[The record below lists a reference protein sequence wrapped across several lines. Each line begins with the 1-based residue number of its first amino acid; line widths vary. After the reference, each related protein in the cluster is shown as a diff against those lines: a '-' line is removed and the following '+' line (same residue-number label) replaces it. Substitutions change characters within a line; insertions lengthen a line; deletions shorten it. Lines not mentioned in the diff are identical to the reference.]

1 MSVEAVLSAYD
12 ESFSATLDKAL
23 KSINNLGRETQSTS
37 QTVSAGG
44 SSISRTFK
52 SMAGAMGVV
61 AIAGKAW
68 DVVKDSM
75 SGAINRFDTLNKY
88 PVVMKAL
95 DYSTKDVAKSTAI
108 LSKGI
113 DGLPTS
119 LQDVTSVA
127 QQLAPL
133 TGSATKASK
142 SAIALNN
149 AFLASGA
156 SVADTSRGLQQ
167 YTQMLSTGKVDLMSY
182 RTLMETMPIAL
193 RKVANSFGFTGKSAE
208 QDLYKALQS
217 GQITVDQLND
227 RFIKL
232 NGGVNGFAQLAKKN
246 SEGIGTS
253 FANLK
258 NAVVKNLA
266 NMLSAI
272 DNGFKQAGFGSIA
285 QVLDNMKG
293 SINSA
298 FQVIGPVVTNA
309 TVVILNFVK
318 VVGGALKSAFSND
331 IFRTAVVGILG
342 FVGAVMAAHK
352 VISIFTTL
360 RTAIVGLS
368 VIAKAGNLAM
378 AFSEAMSTLA
388 KTSKIAGGAMK
399 AFSAVASLGP
409 WGIIAVAIAAVVA
422 ALTYFF
428 TQTKTGRA
436 LWQSFTT
443 WLSGAWQSLVGVAT
457 TVWNAIGQA
466 VTHAVTAIQNI
477 WNGLIIWFSQL
488 WQNIVT
494 TAKSLWSGFAQF
506 FTPIIETVKSIWN
519 GIKEFFDA
527 LWQGVVTTSQG
538 VWNSFIQGM
547 TPIVEAIK
555 NLWNALKEF
564 FNTLW
569 QGIVTVT
576 QTIWNTLVTIFTPI
590 IETIKSTWQTLQSFF
605 SQLWQG
611 IVTIFQNVW
620 NNIKTIVQTA
630 IQVISQIIQIT
641 MQVVQAIWSTSWNAI
656 KTVVQGALAGI
667 STVVSTAITMLG
679 TVIQTGL
686 AIIVAIW
693 NVVWNT
699 FSIVVSTVWNV
710 ISTIIS
716 TVLNVIAGIIQAI
729 TAAIQGDWS
738 GAWNAIQNVVS
749 TVLNAISSIVSSVL
763 SGVAGIFSGV
773 MNGLKS
779 VVSAVWNG
787 IKSLFSE
794 GVNFIKSVVHID
806 LGAAGRAIMN
816 SLWNGMK
823 SIWNGIK
830 NWVSG
835 IADWIKEHKGPISY
849 DRKLLIPAGQ
859 AIMNGLNNG
868 LINGFGEVQ
877 SNVSDMANQIQQAI
891 TTPGFDIGASIGNL
905 GSINSNYTGSLAIQD
920 SQLQMQNNAL
930 LRQLLNKD
938 TTMVLDDG
946 TLVGYTAD
954 QYDYRLGQNTA
965 LKDRWSR

>member
-1 MSVEAVLSAYD
+1 MSQSMSVEAVLSAYD

-44 SSISRTFK
+44 SSISSTFK

-95 DYSTKDVAKSTAI
+95 NYSTKDVAKSTAI

-309 TVVILNFVK
+309 TVVILNFAK
-318 VVGGALKSAFSND
+318 VIGGALKSAFSND
-331 IFRTAVVGILG
+331 IFKTAVVGILG

-360 RTAIVGLS
+360 RSAIVGLS

-428 TQTKTGRA
+428 TQTKTGKA
-436 LWQSFTT
+436 LWQEFTT

-457 TVWNAIGQA
+457 TVWNAIGNAINA
-466 VTHAVTAIQNI
+466 VVNFIKPYWQGLVT
-477 WNGLIIWFSQL
+477 
-488 WQNIVT
+488 
-494 TAKSLWSGFAQF
+494 F
-506 FTPIIETVKSIWN
+506 FTGIWTSIVAGVAPIWQGLVNVFNSIISAIVAVWQALAPIIVPIV
-519 GIKEFFDA
+519 A
-527 LWQGVVTTSQG
+527 GVV
-538 VWNSFIQGM
+538 
-547 TPIVEAIK
+547 AIIG
-555 NLWNALKEF
+555 A
-564 FNTLW
+564 TLIT
-569 QGIVTVT
+569 IVTVF
-576 QTIWNTLVTIFTPI
+576 QT
-590 IETIKSTWQTLQSFF
+590 
-605 SQLWQG
+605 
-611 IVTIFQNVW
+611 VW
-620 NNIKTIVQTA
+620 NMLVPIVQ
-630 IQVISQIIQIT
+630 
-641 MQVVQAIWSTSWNAI
+641 VVWQ
-656 KTVVQGALAGI
+656 LI

-679 TVIQTGL
+679 TIIQTGL

-710 ISTIIS
+710 ITTIIS

-779 VVSAVWNG
+779 VVSSVWNG

>member
-1 MSVEAVLSAYD
+1 MAQSMSVEAVLSAYD

-44 SSISRTFK
+44 SSISSTFK

-182 RTLMETMPIAL
+182 RTLMETMTIAL

-443 WLSGAWQSLVGVAT
+443 WLSGAWQNLVGVAT
-457 TVWNAIGQA
+457 TIWNAIGNAINA
-466 VTHAVTAIQNI
+466 VVNFIKPYWQGLVT
-477 WNGLIIWFSQL
+477 
-488 WQNIVT
+488 
-494 TAKSLWSGFAQF
+494 F
-506 FTPIIETVKSIWN
+506 FTGIWTSIVAGVTPIWQGLVNVFNSIINAIVAVWQALAPIIVPIV
-519 GIKEFFDA
+519 A
-527 LWQGVVTTSQG
+527 GVV
-538 VWNSFIQGM
+538 
-547 TPIVEAIK
+547 AIIG
-555 NLWNALKEF
+555 A
-564 FNTLW
+564 TLIT
-569 QGIVTVT
+569 IVTVF
-576 QTIWNTLVTIFTPI
+576 QT
-590 IETIKSTWQTLQSFF
+590 
-605 SQLWQG
+605 
-611 IVTIFQNVW
+611 VW
-620 NNIKTIVQTA
+620 NMLVPIVQ
-630 IQVISQIIQIT
+630 
-641 MQVVQAIWSTSWNAI
+641 VVWQ
-656 KTVVQGALAGI
+656 LI

-710 ISTIIS
+710 ITTIIS

-868 LINGFGEVQ
+868 LINGFGDVQ

-905 GSINSNYTGSLAIQD
+905 SSINSNYTGSLAIQD

>member
-44 SSISRTFK
+44 SSISSTFK
-52 SMAGAMGVV
+52 SIAGAMGVV

-95 DYSTKDVAKSTAI
+95 NYSTKDVAKSTAI

-360 RTAIVGLS
+360 RSAIVGLS

-457 TVWNAIGQA
+457 TVWNAIGNAINAVVNFIKPYWQA
-466 VTHAVTAIQNI
+466 LVT
-477 WNGLIIWFSQL
+477 
-488 WQNIVT
+488 
-494 TAKSLWSGFAQF
+494 F
-506 FTPIIETVKSIWN
+506 FTGIWTSIVAGVTPIWQGLVNVFNSIINAIVAVWQALAPIIVPIV
-519 GIKEFFDA
+519 A
-527 LWQGVVTTSQG
+527 GVV
-538 VWNSFIQGM
+538 
-547 TPIVEAIK
+547 AIIG
-555 NLWNALKEF
+555 A
-564 FNTLW
+564 TLIT
-569 QGIVTVT
+569 IVTVF
-576 QTIWNTLVTIFTPI
+576 QT
-590 IETIKSTWQTLQSFF
+590 
-605 SQLWQG
+605 
-611 IVTIFQNVW
+611 VW
-620 NNIKTIVQTA
+620 NMLVPIVQ
-630 IQVISQIIQIT
+630 
-641 MQVVQAIWSTSWNAI
+641 VVWQ
-656 KTVVQGALAGI
+656 LI

-710 ISTIIS
+710 ITTIIS

-729 TAAIQGDWS
+729 TAAIQGDWL

-877 SNVSDMANQIQQAI
+877 SNVSNMANQIQQAI

-905 GSINSNYTGSLAIQD
+905 SSINSNYTGSLVIQD

>member
-1 MSVEAVLSAYD
+1 MSQSMSVEAVLSAYD

-44 SSISRTFK
+44 SSISSTFK

-95 DYSTKDVAKSTAI
+95 NYSTKDVARSTAI

-258 NAVVKNLA
+258 NTVVKNLA

-285 QVLDNMKG
+285 QVLDNMKS
-293 SINSA
+293 SINST

-309 TVVILNFVK
+309 TVVILNFAK
-318 VVGGALKSAFSND
+318 VIGGALKSAFSND

-360 RTAIVGLS
+360 RSAIVGLS

-428 TQTKTGRA
+428 TQTKTGRT

-457 TVWNAIGQA
+457 TVWNAIGNVINAVVNFIKPYWQGLVTFFTGIWTSIVAGVAPIWQGLVNVFNSIISAIVAVWQA
-466 VTHAVTAIQNI
+466 LAPIIVPIVAGVVAIIGATLITIVTVFQTV
-477 WNGLIIWFSQL
+477 WNMLVPIVQVVWQLISA
-488 WQNIVT
+488 IVT
-494 TAKSLWSGFAQF
+494 TA
-506 FTPIIETVKSIWN
+506 
-519 GIKEFFDA
+519 
-527 LWQGVVTTSQG
+527 
-538 VWNSFIQGM
+538 
-547 TPIVEAIK
+547 
-555 NLWNALKEF
+555 
-564 FNTLW
+564 
-569 QGIVTVT
+569 
-576 QTIWNTLVTIFTPI
+576 
-590 IETIKSTWQTLQSFF
+590 
-605 SQLWQG
+605 
-611 IVTIFQNVW
+611 
-620 NNIKTIVQTA
+620 
-630 IQVISQIIQIT
+630 IS
-641 MQVVQAIWSTSWNAI
+641 V
-656 KTVVQGALAGI
+656 
-667 STVVSTAITMLG
+667 LG

-686 AIIVAIW
+686 AVIVAIW

-716 TVLNVIAGIIQAI
+716 TTLNVIAGIIQAI

-816 SLWNGMK
+816 SFLNGLK
-823 SIWNGIK
+823 SVWENVK
-830 NWVSG
+830 SFVSG
-835 IADWIKEHKGPISY
+835 IAGWIKAHKGPISY

>member
-1 MSVEAVLSAYD
+1 MSQSMSVEAVLSAYD

-44 SSISRTFK
+44 SSISSTFK

-95 DYSTKDVAKSTAI
+95 NYSTKDVARSTAI

-298 FQVIGPVVTNA
+298 FQIIGPVVTNA

-331 IFRTAVVGILG
+331 IFRTIVVGILG

-360 RTAIVGLS
+360 KSAIVGLS

-388 KTSKIAGGAMK
+388 KTSKVAGGAMK

-428 TQTKTGRA
+428 TQTKTGKA
-436 LWQSFTT
+436 LWQGFTT
-443 WLSGAWQSLVGVAT
+443 WLSGVWQSLVGIAT
-457 TVWNAIGQA
+457 TVWNTIGNVINTVVDFIKPYWQTLVSFFTGIWTSIVAGVTPIWQSLVNVFNSIISAIVAVWQA
-466 VTHAVTAIQNI
+466 LAPIIVPIVAGVVAVIGATLITIVNI
-477 WNGLIIWFSQL
+477 FQTVWNMLVPIVQIVWQLISA
-488 WQNIVT
+488 IVT
-494 TAKSLWSGFAQF
+494 TA
-506 FTPIIETVKSIWN
+506 
-519 GIKEFFDA
+519 
-527 LWQGVVTTSQG
+527 
-538 VWNSFIQGM
+538 
-547 TPIVEAIK
+547 
-555 NLWNALKEF
+555 
-564 FNTLW
+564 
-569 QGIVTVT
+569 
-576 QTIWNTLVTIFTPI
+576 
-590 IETIKSTWQTLQSFF
+590 
-605 SQLWQG
+605 
-611 IVTIFQNVW
+611 
-620 NNIKTIVQTA
+620 
-630 IQVISQIIQIT
+630 IS
-641 MQVVQAIWSTSWNAI
+641 V
-656 KTVVQGALAGI
+656 
-667 STVVSTAITMLG
+667 LG

-686 AIIVAIW
+686 TVIVAIW

-710 ISTIIS
+710 ISIIIS
-716 TVLNVIAGIIQAI
+716 TTLNVIAGIIQAI

-779 VVSAVWNG
+779 ITSSSWNG

-823 SIWNGIK
+823 SIWNSIK

-905 GSINSNYTGSLAIQD
+905 SSINSNYTGSLAIQD

>member
-44 SSISRTFK
+44 SSISSTFK

-95 DYSTKDVAKSTAI
+95 NYSTKDVAKSTAI

-285 QVLDNMKG
+285 QILDNMKG

-360 RTAIVGLS
+360 RSAIVGLS

-428 TQTKTGRA
+428 TQTKTGRV

-443 WLSGAWQSLVGVAT
+443 WLSGVWQSLVGVAT
-457 TVWNAIGQA
+457 TVWNAIGNAINAVVNFIKPYWQGLVTFFTGIWTSIVAGVTPIWQSLVNVFNSIISAIVAVWQA
-466 VTHAVTAIQNI
+466 LAPIIVPIVAGVVAVIGATLITIVNI
-477 WNGLIIWFSQL
+477 FQTVWNMLVPIVQIVWQLISA
-488 WQNIVT
+488 IVT
-494 TAKSLWSGFAQF
+494 TA
-506 FTPIIETVKSIWN
+506 
-519 GIKEFFDA
+519 
-527 LWQGVVTTSQG
+527 
-538 VWNSFIQGM
+538 
-547 TPIVEAIK
+547 
-555 NLWNALKEF
+555 
-564 FNTLW
+564 
-569 QGIVTVT
+569 
-576 QTIWNTLVTIFTPI
+576 
-590 IETIKSTWQTLQSFF
+590 
-605 SQLWQG
+605 
-611 IVTIFQNVW
+611 
-620 NNIKTIVQTA
+620 
-630 IQVISQIIQIT
+630 IS
-641 MQVVQAIWSTSWNAI
+641 V
-656 KTVVQGALAGI
+656 
-667 STVVSTAITMLG
+667 LG

-686 AIIVAIW
+686 AVIVAIW

-716 TVLNVIAGIIQAI
+716 TTLNVIAGIIQAI

-787 IKSLFSE
+787 IKSLFSA

-823 SIWNGIK
+823 SIWNSIK

-868 LINGFGEVQ
+868 LINGFSEVQ

-891 TTPGFDIGASIGNL
+891 TNPGFDIGASIGNL

>member
-1 MSVEAVLSAYD
+1 MSQSMSVEAVLSAYD

-23 KSINNLGRETQSTS
+23 KSVNNLGRETQSAS
-37 QTVSAGG
+37 QTVGAGG
-44 SSISRTFK
+44 SSISSTFK
-52 SMAGAMGVV
+52 SMAGAMGLV

-68 DVVKDSM
+68 GVVKDSM

-95 DYSTKDVAKSTAI
+95 NYSTRDVAKSTAI

-285 QVLDNMKG
+285 QVLDNMKE
-293 SINSA
+293 SINAA
-298 FQVIGPVVTNA
+298 FQVIGPIVTNA
-309 TVVILNFVK
+309 TTVILNFAK

-331 IFRTAVVGILG
+331 IFRSFVVGLLGFIGAFKGIGVAVGILAKLKTALN
-342 FVGAVMAAHK
+342 VGHA
-352 VISIFTTL
+352 L
-360 RTAIVGLS
+360 
-368 VIAKAGNLAM
+368 
-378 AFSEAMSTLA
+378 
-388 KTSKIAGGAMK
+388 
-399 AFSAVASLGP
+399 
-409 WGIIAVAIAAVVA
+409 VAIASGSKAAASALTFMAQSSKLAAAAQAAFNAVAELNPYVLIAAAILAVAA

-457 TVWNAIGQA
+457 TVWNAIGNAINA
-466 VTHAVTAIQNI
+466 VVNFIKPYWQGLVT
-477 WNGLIIWFSQL
+477 
-488 WQNIVT
+488 
-494 TAKSLWSGFAQF
+494 F
-506 FTPIIETVKSIWN
+506 FTEIWTSIVAGVTPIWQGLVNVFNSIISAIVAIWQALAPIIIPVIA
-519 GIKEFFDA
+519 G
-527 LWQGVVTTSQG
+527 LV
-538 VWNSFIQGM
+538 
-547 TPIVEAIK
+547 AIIG
-555 NLWNALKEF
+555 A
-564 FNTLW
+564 TLIT
-569 QGIVTVT
+569 IVTVFRT
-576 QTIWNTLVTIFTPI
+576 
-590 IETIKSTWQTLQSFF
+590 
-605 SQLWQG
+605 
-611 IVTIFQNVW
+611 VW
-620 NNIKTIVQTA
+620 NMLVPIVQ
-630 IQVISQIIQIT
+630 
-641 MQVVQAIWSTSWNAI
+641 VVWQ
-656 KTVVQGALAGI
+656 LI

-686 AIIVAIW
+686 AVIVAIW

-779 VVSAVWNG
+779 VVSSVWNG
-787 IKSLFSE
+787 IKSLFSA

-806 LGAAGRAIMN
+806 LSAAGRAIMN
-816 SLWNGMK
+816 SFLNGLK
-823 SIWNGIK
+823 SVWESVK
-830 NWVSG
+830 SFVSG
-835 IADWIKEHKGPISY
+835 IAGWIKAHKGPISY

-868 LINGFGEVQ
+868 LINGFGKVQ

-954 QYDYRLGQNTA
+954 QYDYRLGQNAA

>member
-1 MSVEAVLSAYD
+1 MSQSMSVEAVLSAYD

-44 SSISRTFK
+44 SSISSTFK

-95 DYSTKDVAKSTAI
+95 NYSTKDVAKSTAI

-360 RTAIVGLS
+360 RSAIVGLS

-457 TVWNAIGQA
+457 TVWNAIGNAINAVVNFIKPYWQA
-466 VTHAVTAIQNI
+466 LVT
-477 WNGLIIWFSQL
+477 
-488 WQNIVT
+488 
-494 TAKSLWSGFAQF
+494 F
-506 FTPIIETVKSIWN
+506 FTGIWTSIVAGVTPIWQGLVNVFNSIINAIVAVWQALAPIIVPIV
-519 GIKEFFDA
+519 A
-527 LWQGVVTTSQG
+527 GVV
-538 VWNSFIQGM
+538 
-547 TPIVEAIK
+547 AIIG
-555 NLWNALKEF
+555 A
-564 FNTLW
+564 TLIT
-569 QGIVTVT
+569 IVTVF
-576 QTIWNTLVTIFTPI
+576 QT
-590 IETIKSTWQTLQSFF
+590 
-605 SQLWQG
+605 
-611 IVTIFQNVW
+611 VW
-620 NNIKTIVQTA
+620 NMLVPIVQ
-630 IQVISQIIQIT
+630 
-641 MQVVQAIWSTSWNAI
+641 VVWQ
-656 KTVVQGALAGI
+656 LI
-667 STVVSTAITMLG
+667 STVVSTAISVLG

-686 AIIVAIW
+686 AVIVAIW

-806 LGAAGRAIMN
+806 LGAAGRAIMD

-877 SNVSDMANQIQQAI
+877 SNISDMANQIQQAI

-905 GSINSNYTGSLAIQD
+905 SSINSNYTGSLAIQD

>member
-1 MSVEAVLSAYD
+1 MSQSMSVEAVLSAYD

-44 SSISRTFK
+44 SSISSTFK

-95 DYSTKDVAKSTAI
+95 NYSTKDVAKSTAI

-360 RTAIVGLS
+360 RSAIVGLS

-399 AFSAVASLGP
+399 AFNAVASLGP

-457 TVWNAIGQA
+457 TVWNAIGNAINAVVNFIKPYWQA
-466 VTHAVTAIQNI
+466 LVT
-477 WNGLIIWFSQL
+477 
-488 WQNIVT
+488 
-494 TAKSLWSGFAQF
+494 F
-506 FTPIIETVKSIWN
+506 FTGIWTSIVAGVTPIWQGLVNVFNSIINAIVAVWQALAPIIVPIV
-519 GIKEFFDA
+519 A
-527 LWQGVVTTSQG
+527 GVV
-538 VWNSFIQGM
+538 
-547 TPIVEAIK
+547 AIIG
-555 NLWNALKEF
+555 A
-564 FNTLW
+564 TLIT
-569 QGIVTVT
+569 IVTVF
-576 QTIWNTLVTIFTPI
+576 QT
-590 IETIKSTWQTLQSFF
+590 
-605 SQLWQG
+605 
-611 IVTIFQNVW
+611 VW
-620 NNIKTIVQTA
+620 NMLVPIVQ
-630 IQVISQIIQIT
+630 
-641 MQVVQAIWSTSWNAI
+641 VVWQ
-656 KTVVQGALAGI
+656 LI

-710 ISTIIS
+710 ITTIIS

-868 LINGFGEVQ
+868 LINGFGDVQ

-965 LKDRWSR
+965 LKARWSR

>member
-1 MSVEAVLSAYD
+1 MSQSMSVEAVLSAYD

-44 SSISRTFK
+44 SSISSTFK

-95 DYSTKDVAKSTAI
+95 NYSTKDVAKSTAI

-309 TVVILNFVK
+309 TVVILNFAK
-318 VVGGALKSAFSND
+318 VIGGALKSAFSND
-331 IFRTAVVGILG
+331 IFKTAVVGILG

-360 RTAIVGLS
+360 RSAIVGLS

-428 TQTKTGRA
+428 TQTKTGKA
-436 LWQSFTT
+436 LWQEFTT

-457 TVWNAIGQA
+457 TVWNAIG
-466 VTHAVTAIQNI
+466 
-477 WNGLIIWFSQL
+477 
-488 WQNIVT
+488 
-494 TAKSLWSGFAQF
+494 
-506 FTPIIETVKSIWN
+506 
-519 GIKEFFDA
+519 
-527 LWQGVVTTSQG
+527 
-538 VWNSFIQGM
+538 
-547 TPIVEAIK
+547 
-555 NLWNALKEF
+555 
-564 FNTLW
+564 
-569 QGIVTVT
+569 
-576 QTIWNTLVTIFTPI
+576 
-590 IETIKSTWQTLQSFF
+590 
-605 SQLWQG
+605 
-611 IVTIFQNVW
+611 
-620 NNIKTIVQTA
+620 
-630 IQVISQIIQIT
+630 
-641 MQVVQAIWSTSWNAI
+641 NAI
-656 KTVVQGALAGI
+656 
-667 STVVSTAITMLG
+667 
-679 TVIQTGL
+679 
-686 AIIVAIW
+686 
-693 NVVWNT
+693 
-699 FSIVVSTVWNV
+699 
-710 ISTIIS
+710 
-716 TVLNVIAGIIQAI
+716 
-729 TAAIQGDWS
+729 
-738 GAWNAIQNVVS
+738 NAV
-749 TVLNAISSIVSSVL
+749 
-763 SGVAGIFSGV
+763 
-773 MNGLKS
+773 
-779 VVSAVWNG
+779 
-787 IKSLFSE
+787 
-794 GVNFIKSVVHID
+794 VNF
-806 LGAAGRAIMN
+806 R
-816 SLWNGMK
+816 
-823 SIWNGIK
+823 
-830 NWVSG
+830 
-835 IADWIKEHKGPISY
+835 
-849 DRKLLIPAGQ
+849 
-859 AIMNGLNNG
+859 
-868 LINGFGEVQ
+868 
-877 SNVSDMANQIQQAI
+877 
-891 TTPGFDIGASIGNL
+891 
-905 GSINSNYTGSLAIQD
+905 
-920 SQLQMQNNAL
+920 
-930 LRQLLNKD
+930 
-938 TTMVLDDG
+938 
-946 TLVGYTAD
+946 
-954 QYDYRLGQNTA
+954 RL
-965 LKDRWSR
+965 

>member
-1 MSVEAVLSAYD
+1 MSQSMSVEAVLSAYD

-44 SSISRTFK
+44 SSISSTFK

-95 DYSTKDVAKSTAI
+95 NYSTKDVAKSTAI

-309 TVVILNFVK
+309 TVVILNFAK
-318 VVGGALKSAFSND
+318 VIGGALKSAFSND
-331 IFRTAVVGILG
+331 IFKTAVVGILG

-360 RTAIVGLS
+360 RSAIVGLS

-428 TQTKTGRA
+428 TQTKTGRT

-457 TVWNAIGQA
+457 TVWNAIGNAINAVVNFIKPYWQGLVTFFTGIWTSIVAGATPIWQGLVNVFNSIISAIVAVWQA
-466 VTHAVTAIQNI
+466 LAPIIVPIVAGVVAIIGATLITIVTVFQTV
-477 WNGLIIWFSQL
+477 WNMLVPIVQVVWQLISA
-488 WQNIVT
+488 IVT
-494 TAKSLWSGFAQF
+494 TA
-506 FTPIIETVKSIWN
+506 
-519 GIKEFFDA
+519 
-527 LWQGVVTTSQG
+527 
-538 VWNSFIQGM
+538 
-547 TPIVEAIK
+547 
-555 NLWNALKEF
+555 
-564 FNTLW
+564 
-569 QGIVTVT
+569 
-576 QTIWNTLVTIFTPI
+576 
-590 IETIKSTWQTLQSFF
+590 
-605 SQLWQG
+605 
-611 IVTIFQNVW
+611 
-620 NNIKTIVQTA
+620 
-630 IQVISQIIQIT
+630 IS
-641 MQVVQAIWSTSWNAI
+641 V
-656 KTVVQGALAGI
+656 
-667 STVVSTAITMLG
+667 LG

-710 ISTIIS
+710 ITTIIS

>member
-1 MSVEAVLSAYD
+1 MSQSMSVEAVLSAYD

-44 SSISRTFK
+44 SSISSTFK

-95 DYSTKDVAKSTAI
+95 NYSTKDVAKSTAI

-360 RTAIVGLS
+360 RSAIVGLS

-457 TVWNAIGQA
+457 TVWNAIGNAINAVVNFIKPYWQA
-466 VTHAVTAIQNI
+466 LVT
-477 WNGLIIWFSQL
+477 
-488 WQNIVT
+488 
-494 TAKSLWSGFAQF
+494 F
-506 FTPIIETVKSIWN
+506 FTGIWTSIVAGVTPIWQGLVNVFNSIINAIVAVWQALAPIIVPIV
-519 GIKEFFDA
+519 A
-527 LWQGVVTTSQG
+527 GVV
-538 VWNSFIQGM
+538 
-547 TPIVEAIK
+547 AIIG
-555 NLWNALKEF
+555 A
-564 FNTLW
+564 TLIT
-569 QGIVTVT
+569 IVTVF
-576 QTIWNTLVTIFTPI
+576 QT
-590 IETIKSTWQTLQSFF
+590 
-605 SQLWQG
+605 
-611 IVTIFQNVW
+611 VW
-620 NNIKTIVQTA
+620 NMLVPIVQ
-630 IQVISQIIQIT
+630 
-641 MQVVQAIWSTSWNAI
+641 VVWQ
-656 KTVVQGALAGI
+656 LI

-710 ISTIIS
+710 ITTIIS

-859 AIMNGLNNG
+859 AIMNGFNNG

-877 SNVSDMANQIQQAI
+877 SNVSNMANQIQQAI

-905 GSINSNYTGSLAIQD
+905 SSINSNYTGSLVIQD

>member
-1 MSVEAVLSAYD
+1 MSQSMSVEAVLSAYD

-44 SSISRTFK
+44 SSISSTFK

-95 DYSTKDVAKSTAI
+95 NYSTKDVARSTAI

-360 RTAIVGLS
+360 RSAIVGLS

-428 TQTKTGRA
+428 TQTKTGRT

-457 TVWNAIGQA
+457 TVWNAIGNAINAVVNFIKPYWQA
-466 VTHAVTAIQNI
+466 LVT
-477 WNGLIIWFSQL
+477 
-488 WQNIVT
+488 
-494 TAKSLWSGFAQF
+494 F
-506 FTPIIETVKSIWN
+506 FTGIWTSIVAGVTPIWQGLVNVFNSIINTIVAVWQALAPIIVPIV
-519 GIKEFFDA
+519 A
-527 LWQGVVTTSQG
+527 GVV
-538 VWNSFIQGM
+538 
-547 TPIVEAIK
+547 AIIG
-555 NLWNALKEF
+555 A
-564 FNTLW
+564 TLIT
-569 QGIVTVT
+569 IVTVF
-576 QTIWNTLVTIFTPI
+576 QT
-590 IETIKSTWQTLQSFF
+590 
-605 SQLWQG
+605 
-611 IVTIFQNVW
+611 VW
-620 NNIKTIVQTA
+620 NMLVPIVQ
-630 IQVISQIIQIT
+630 
-641 MQVVQAIWSTSWNAI
+641 VVWQ
-656 KTVVQGALAGI
+656 LI

-710 ISTIIS
+710 ITTIIS

-779 VVSAVWNG
+779 VVSTVWNG

>member
-1 MSVEAVLSAYD
+1 MSQSMSVEAVLSAYD

-44 SSISRTFK
+44 SSISSTFK

-95 DYSTKDVAKSTAI
+95 NYSTKDVARSTAI

-258 NAVVKNLA
+258 NTVVKNLA

-285 QVLDNMKG
+285 QVLDNMKS
-293 SINSA
+293 SINST

-309 TVVILNFVK
+309 TVVILNFAK
-318 VVGGALKSAFSND
+318 VIGGALKSAFSND

-360 RTAIVGLS
+360 RSAIVGLS

-428 TQTKTGRA
+428 TQTKTGRT

-457 TVWNAIGQA
+457 TVWNAIGNAINAVVNFIKPYWQA
-466 VTHAVTAIQNI
+466 LVTFFTGIWTSIVAGVTPIWQGLVNVFNSIINTIVAVWQALAPIIVPIVAGVVAIIGATLITIVTVFQTV
-477 WNGLIIWFSQL
+477 WNMLVPIVQVVWQLISA
-488 WQNIVT
+488 IVT
-494 TAKSLWSGFAQF
+494 TA
-506 FTPIIETVKSIWN
+506 
-519 GIKEFFDA
+519 
-527 LWQGVVTTSQG
+527 
-538 VWNSFIQGM
+538 
-547 TPIVEAIK
+547 
-555 NLWNALKEF
+555 
-564 FNTLW
+564 
-569 QGIVTVT
+569 
-576 QTIWNTLVTIFTPI
+576 
-590 IETIKSTWQTLQSFF
+590 
-605 SQLWQG
+605 
-611 IVTIFQNVW
+611 
-620 NNIKTIVQTA
+620 
-630 IQVISQIIQIT
+630 IS
-641 MQVVQAIWSTSWNAI
+641 V
-656 KTVVQGALAGI
+656 
-667 STVVSTAITMLG
+667 LG

-686 AIIVAIW
+686 AVIVAIW

-699 FSIVVSTVWNV
+699 FSIVVSTVWNI

-716 TVLNVIAGIIQAI
+716 TTLNVIAGIIQAI

-816 SLWNGMK
+816 SFLNGLK
-823 SIWNGIK
+823 SVWENVK
-830 NWVSG
+830 SFVSG
-835 IADWIKEHKGPISY
+835 IAGWIKAHKGPISY

>member
-1 MSVEAVLSAYD
+1 MSQSMSVEAVLSAYD

-44 SSISRTFK
+44 SSISSTFK

-95 DYSTKDVAKSTAI
+95 NYSTKDVAKSTAI

-285 QVLDNMKG
+285 QILDNMKG

-360 RTAIVGLS
+360 RSAIVGLS

-457 TVWNAIGQA
+457 TVWNAIGNAINAVVNFIKPYWQGLVTFFTGIWTSIVAGVTPIWQGLVNVFSSIVNAIVAVWQA
-466 VTHAVTAIQNI
+466 LAPIIVPIVAGVVAIIGATLITIVAVFQTV
-477 WNGLIIWFSQL
+477 WNMLVPIVQVVWQLISA
-488 WQNIVT
+488 IVT
-494 TAKSLWSGFAQF
+494 TA
-506 FTPIIETVKSIWN
+506 
-519 GIKEFFDA
+519 
-527 LWQGVVTTSQG
+527 
-538 VWNSFIQGM
+538 
-547 TPIVEAIK
+547 
-555 NLWNALKEF
+555 
-564 FNTLW
+564 
-569 QGIVTVT
+569 
-576 QTIWNTLVTIFTPI
+576 
-590 IETIKSTWQTLQSFF
+590 
-605 SQLWQG
+605 
-611 IVTIFQNVW
+611 
-620 NNIKTIVQTA
+620 
-630 IQVISQIIQIT
+630 IS
-641 MQVVQAIWSTSWNAI
+641 V
-656 KTVVQGALAGI
+656 
-667 STVVSTAITMLG
+667 LG

-686 AIIVAIW
+686 SVIVAIW
-693 NVVWNT
+693 NVIWNT
-699 FSIVVSTVWNV
+699 FSIVVSTVWNI

-729 TAAIQGDWS
+729 TAVIQGDWS

-763 SGVAGIFSGV
+763 SAVAGIFSGV

-779 VVSAVWNG
+779 IVSSVWNG

>member
-1 MSVEAVLSAYD
+1 MSQSMSVEAVLSAYD

-44 SSISRTFK
+44 SSISSTFK

-95 DYSTKDVAKSTAI
+95 NYSTKDVAKSTAI

-272 DNGFKQAGFGSIA
+272 DNGFKQSGFGSIA

-309 TVVILNFVK
+309 TVVILNFAK
-318 VVGGALKSAFSND
+318 VIGGALKSAFSND
-331 IFRTAVVGILG
+331 IFKTAVVGILG

-360 RTAIVGLS
+360 RSAIVGLS

-428 TQTKTGRA
+428 TQTKTGKA
-436 LWQSFTT
+436 LWQEFTT

-457 TVWNAIGQA
+457 TVWNAIGNAINAVVNFIKPYWQGLVTFFTGIWTSIVAGATPIWQGLVNVFNSIISAIVAVWQA
-466 VTHAVTAIQNI
+466 LAPIIVPIVAGVVAIIGATLITIVTVFQTV
-477 WNGLIIWFSQL
+477 WNMLVPIVQVVWQLISA
-488 WQNIVT
+488 IVT
-494 TAKSLWSGFAQF
+494 TA
-506 FTPIIETVKSIWN
+506 
-519 GIKEFFDA
+519 
-527 LWQGVVTTSQG
+527 
-538 VWNSFIQGM
+538 
-547 TPIVEAIK
+547 
-555 NLWNALKEF
+555 
-564 FNTLW
+564 
-569 QGIVTVT
+569 
-576 QTIWNTLVTIFTPI
+576 
-590 IETIKSTWQTLQSFF
+590 
-605 SQLWQG
+605 
-611 IVTIFQNVW
+611 
-620 NNIKTIVQTA
+620 
-630 IQVISQIIQIT
+630 IS
-641 MQVVQAIWSTSWNAI
+641 V
-656 KTVVQGALAGI
+656 
-667 STVVSTAITMLG
+667 LG

-710 ISTIIS
+710 ITTIIS

-823 SIWNGIK
+823 SIWNSIK

-868 LINGFGEVQ
+868 LINGFSEVQ

-891 TTPGFDIGASIGNL
+891 TNPGFDIGTSIGNL

>member
-1 MSVEAVLSAYD
+1 MSQSMSVEAVLSAYD

-44 SSISRTFK
+44 SSISSAFK

-95 DYSTKDVAKSTAI
+95 NYSTKDVARSTAI

-182 RTLMETMPIAL
+182 QTLMETMPIAL

-309 TVVILNFVK
+309 TVVILNFAK
-318 VVGGALKSAFSND
+318 VIGGALKSAFSND
-331 IFRTAVVGILG
+331 IFRTAVVGILS

-360 RTAIVGLS
+360 RSAIVGLS

-443 WLSGAWQSLVGVAT
+443 WLSGVWQSLVGVAT
-457 TVWNAIGQA
+457 TVWNAIGNAINAVVNFIKPYWQGLVTFFTGIWTSIVAGATPIWQGLVNVFNSIISAIVAVWQA
-466 VTHAVTAIQNI
+466 LAPIIVPIVAGVVAIIGATLITIVTVFQTV
-477 WNGLIIWFSQL
+477 WNMLVPIVQVVWQLISA
-488 WQNIVT
+488 IVT
-494 TAKSLWSGFAQF
+494 TA
-506 FTPIIETVKSIWN
+506 
-519 GIKEFFDA
+519 
-527 LWQGVVTTSQG
+527 
-538 VWNSFIQGM
+538 
-547 TPIVEAIK
+547 
-555 NLWNALKEF
+555 
-564 FNTLW
+564 
-569 QGIVTVT
+569 
-576 QTIWNTLVTIFTPI
+576 
-590 IETIKSTWQTLQSFF
+590 
-605 SQLWQG
+605 
-611 IVTIFQNVW
+611 
-620 NNIKTIVQTA
+620 
-630 IQVISQIIQIT
+630 IS
-641 MQVVQAIWSTSWNAI
+641 V
-656 KTVVQGALAGI
+656 
-667 STVVSTAITMLG
+667 LG

-686 AIIVAIW
+686 AVIVAIW

-749 TVLNAISSIVSSVL
+749 TVWNAIASITSSVL
-763 SGVAGIFSGV
+763 NGIKGIFDGV

-779 VVSAVWNG
+779 ITSSSWNG

-823 SIWNGIK
+823 SIWNSIK

-891 TTPGFDIGASIGNL
+891 TTPGFDIGASIGSL

>member
-1 MSVEAVLSAYD
+1 MSQSMSVEAVLSAYD

-44 SSISRTFK
+44 SSISSTFK

-95 DYSTKDVAKSTAI
+95 NYSTKDVAKSTAI

-309 TVVILNFVK
+309 TVVILNFAK
-318 VVGGALKSAFSND
+318 VIGGALKSAFSND

-360 RTAIVGLS
+360 RSAIVGLS

-388 KTSKIAGGAMK
+388 KTSKIAGGSMK

-457 TVWNAIGQA
+457 TIWNAIGNAINA
-466 VTHAVTAIQNI
+466 VVNFIKPYWQGLVT
-477 WNGLIIWFSQL
+477 
-488 WQNIVT
+488 
-494 TAKSLWSGFAQF
+494 F
-506 FTPIIETVKSIWN
+506 FTGIWTSIVAGVTPIWQGLVNVFNSIINAIVAVWQALAPIIVPIV
-519 GIKEFFDA
+519 A
-527 LWQGVVTTSQG
+527 GVV
-538 VWNSFIQGM
+538 
-547 TPIVEAIK
+547 AIIG
-555 NLWNALKEF
+555 A
-564 FNTLW
+564 TLIT
-569 QGIVTVT
+569 IVTVF
-576 QTIWNTLVTIFTPI
+576 QT
-590 IETIKSTWQTLQSFF
+590 
-605 SQLWQG
+605 
-611 IVTIFQNVW
+611 VW
-620 NNIKTIVQTA
+620 NMLVPIVQ
-630 IQVISQIIQIT
+630 
-641 MQVVQAIWSTSWNAI
+641 VVWQ
-656 KTVVQGALAGI
+656 LI

-679 TVIQTGL
+679 TIIQTGL

-710 ISTIIS
+710 ITTIIS

-816 SLWNGMK
+816 SFLNGLK
-823 SIWNGIK
+823 SVWK
-830 NWVSG
+830 NVKSFISG
-835 IADWIKEHKGPISY
+835 IAGWIKAHKGPISY

>member
-44 SSISRTFK
+44 SSISSTFK

-95 DYSTKDVAKSTAI
+95 NYSTKDVAKSTAI

-331 IFRTAVVGILG
+331 IFRTAIVGILG

-457 TVWNAIGQA
+457 TIWNAICNAINA
-466 VTHAVTAIQNI
+466 VVNFIKPYWQGLVT
-477 WNGLIIWFSQL
+477 
-488 WQNIVT
+488 
-494 TAKSLWSGFAQF
+494 F
-506 FTPIIETVKSIWN
+506 FTGIWTSIVAGVTPIWQGLVNVFNSIINAIVAVWQALAPIIVPIV
-519 GIKEFFDA
+519 A
-527 LWQGVVTTSQG
+527 GVV
-538 VWNSFIQGM
+538 
-547 TPIVEAIK
+547 AIIG
-555 NLWNALKEF
+555 A
-564 FNTLW
+564 TLIT
-569 QGIVTVT
+569 IVTVF
-576 QTIWNTLVTIFTPI
+576 QT
-590 IETIKSTWQTLQSFF
+590 
-605 SQLWQG
+605 
-611 IVTIFQNVW
+611 VW
-620 NNIKTIVQTA
+620 NMLVPIVQ
-630 IQVISQIIQIT
+630 
-641 MQVVQAIWSTSWNAI
+641 VVWQ
-656 KTVVQGALAGI
+656 LI

-710 ISTIIS
+710 ITTIIS

-868 LINGFGEVQ
+868 LINGFGDVQ

-905 GSINSNYTGSLAIQD
+905 SSINSNYTGSLAIQD

>member
-1 MSVEAVLSAYD
+1 MSQSMSVEAVLSAYD

-44 SSISRTFK
+44 SSISSTFK

-457 TVWNAIGQA
+457 TIWNAIGNAINA
-466 VTHAVTAIQNI
+466 VVNFIKPYWQGLVT
-477 WNGLIIWFSQL
+477 
-488 WQNIVT
+488 
-494 TAKSLWSGFAQF
+494 F
-506 FTPIIETVKSIWN
+506 FTGVWTSIVAGVTPIWQGLVNVFNSIINAIVAVWQALAPIIVPIV
-519 GIKEFFDA
+519 A
-527 LWQGVVTTSQG
+527 GVV
-538 VWNSFIQGM
+538 
-547 TPIVEAIK
+547 AIIG
-555 NLWNALKEF
+555 A
-564 FNTLW
+564 TLIT
-569 QGIVTVT
+569 IVTVF
-576 QTIWNTLVTIFTPI
+576 QT
-590 IETIKSTWQTLQSFF
+590 
-605 SQLWQG
+605 
-611 IVTIFQNVW
+611 VW
-620 NNIKTIVQTA
+620 NMLVPIVQ
-630 IQVISQIIQIT
+630 
-641 MQVVQAIWSTSWNAI
+641 VVWQ
-656 KTVVQGALAGI
+656 LI

-699 FSIVVSTVWNV
+699 FSIVVSTVWSV
-710 ISTIIS
+710 ITTIIS

-816 SLWNGMK
+816 SFLNGLK
-823 SIWNGIK
+823 SVWENVK
-830 NWVSG
+830 SFVSG

-954 QYDYRLGQNTA
+954 QYDHRLGQNTA

>member
-44 SSISRTFK
+44 SNISDTFK
-52 SMAGAMGVV
+52 AMAGAMGVV

-360 RTAIVGLS
+360 RSAIIGLS

-457 TVWNAIGQA
+457 TVWNAIGNAINAVVNFIKPYWQA
-466 VTHAVTAIQNI
+466 LVT
-477 WNGLIIWFSQL
+477 
-488 WQNIVT
+488 
-494 TAKSLWSGFAQF
+494 F
-506 FTPIIETVKSIWN
+506 FTGIWTSIVAGVTPIWQGLVNVFNSIINAIVAVWQALAPIIVPIV
-519 GIKEFFDA
+519 A
-527 LWQGVVTTSQG
+527 GVV
-538 VWNSFIQGM
+538 
-547 TPIVEAIK
+547 AIIG
-555 NLWNALKEF
+555 A
-564 FNTLW
+564 TLIT
-569 QGIVTVT
+569 IVTVF
-576 QTIWNTLVTIFTPI
+576 QT
-590 IETIKSTWQTLQSFF
+590 
-605 SQLWQG
+605 
-611 IVTIFQNVW
+611 VW
-620 NNIKTIVQTA
+620 NMLVPIVQ
-630 IQVISQIIQIT
+630 
-641 MQVVQAIWSTSWNAI
+641 VVWQ
-656 KTVVQGALAGI
+656 LI

-679 TVIQTGL
+679 TIIQTGL

-710 ISTIIS
+710 ITTIIS

-729 TAAIQGDWS
+729 TAVIQGDWS

-877 SNVSDMANQIQQAI
+877 SNVSDMANQIQEAI

-905 GSINSNYTGSLAIQD
+905 SSINSNYTGSLAIQD

>member
-44 SSISRTFK
+44 SSISSTFK

-95 DYSTKDVAKSTAI
+95 NYSTKDVARSTAI

-368 VIAKAGNLAM
+368 VITKAGNLAM

-457 TVWNAIGQA
+457 TVWNAIGNAINA
-466 VTHAVTAIQNI
+466 VVNFIKPYWQGLVT
-477 WNGLIIWFSQL
+477 
-488 WQNIVT
+488 
-494 TAKSLWSGFAQF
+494 F
-506 FTPIIETVKSIWN
+506 FTGIWTSIVAGVTPIWQGLVNVFNSIINAIVAVWQALAPIIVPIV
-519 GIKEFFDA
+519 A
-527 LWQGVVTTSQG
+527 GVV
-538 VWNSFIQGM
+538 
-547 TPIVEAIK
+547 AIIG
-555 NLWNALKEF
+555 A
-564 FNTLW
+564 TLIT
-569 QGIVTVT
+569 IVTVF
-576 QTIWNTLVTIFTPI
+576 QT
-590 IETIKSTWQTLQSFF
+590 
-605 SQLWQG
+605 
-611 IVTIFQNVW
+611 VW
-620 NNIKTIVQTA
+620 NMLVPIVQ
-630 IQVISQIIQIT
+630 
-641 MQVVQAIWSTSWNAI
+641 VVWQ
-656 KTVVQGALAGI
+656 LI

-710 ISTIIS
+710 ITTIIS

-868 LINGFGEVQ
+868 LINGFGDVQ

-905 GSINSNYTGSLAIQD
+905 SSINSNYTGSLAIQD

>member
-44 SSISRTFK
+44 SSISSTFK

-95 DYSTKDVAKSTAI
+95 NYSTKDVARSTAI

-258 NAVVKNLA
+258 NTVVKNLA

-285 QVLDNMKG
+285 QVLDNMKS
-293 SINSA
+293 SINST

-309 TVVILNFVK
+309 TVVILNFAK
-318 VVGGALKSAFSND
+318 VIGGALKSAFSND

-360 RTAIVGLS
+360 RSAIVGLS

-428 TQTKTGRA
+428 TQTKTGRT

-457 TVWNAIGQA
+457 TVWNAIGNVINAVVNFIKPYWQGLVTFFTGIWTSIVAGVAPIWQGLVNVFNSIISAIVAVWQA
-466 VTHAVTAIQNI
+466 LAPIIVPIVAGVVAIIGATLITIVTVFQTV
-477 WNGLIIWFSQL
+477 WNMLVPIVQVVWQLISA
-488 WQNIVT
+488 IVT
-494 TAKSLWSGFAQF
+494 TA
-506 FTPIIETVKSIWN
+506 
-519 GIKEFFDA
+519 
-527 LWQGVVTTSQG
+527 
-538 VWNSFIQGM
+538 
-547 TPIVEAIK
+547 
-555 NLWNALKEF
+555 
-564 FNTLW
+564 
-569 QGIVTVT
+569 
-576 QTIWNTLVTIFTPI
+576 
-590 IETIKSTWQTLQSFF
+590 
-605 SQLWQG
+605 
-611 IVTIFQNVW
+611 
-620 NNIKTIVQTA
+620 
-630 IQVISQIIQIT
+630 IS
-641 MQVVQAIWSTSWNAI
+641 V
-656 KTVVQGALAGI
+656 
-667 STVVSTAITMLG
+667 LG

-686 AIIVAIW
+686 AVIVAIW

-716 TVLNVIAGIIQAI
+716 TTLNVIAGIIQAI

-816 SLWNGMK
+816 SFLNGLK
-823 SIWNGIK
+823 SVWENVK
-830 NWVSG
+830 SFVSG
-835 IADWIKEHKGPISY
+835 IAGWIKAHKGPISY

>member
-1 MSVEAVLSAYD
+1 MSQSMSVEAVLSAYD

-44 SSISRTFK
+44 SSISSTFK

-95 DYSTKDVAKSTAI
+95 NYSTKDVAKSTAI

-457 TVWNAIGQA
+457 TVWNAIGNAINA
-466 VTHAVTAIQNI
+466 VVNFIKPYWQGLVT
-477 WNGLIIWFSQL
+477 
-488 WQNIVT
+488 
-494 TAKSLWSGFAQF
+494 F
-506 FTPIIETVKSIWN
+506 FTGIWTSVVAGVTPIWQGLVNVFSSIINAIVAVWQALAPIIVPIV
-519 GIKEFFDA
+519 A
-527 LWQGVVTTSQG
+527 GVV
-538 VWNSFIQGM
+538 
-547 TPIVEAIK
+547 AIIG
-555 NLWNALKEF
+555 A
-564 FNTLW
+564 TLIT
-569 QGIVTVT
+569 IVTVF
-576 QTIWNTLVTIFTPI
+576 QT
-590 IETIKSTWQTLQSFF
+590 
-605 SQLWQG
+605 
-611 IVTIFQNVW
+611 VW
-620 NNIKTIVQTA
+620 NMLVPIVQ
-630 IQVISQIIQIT
+630 
-641 MQVVQAIWSTSWNAI
+641 VVWQ
-656 KTVVQGALAGI
+656 LI

-710 ISTIIS
+710 ITTIIS
-716 TVLNVIAGIIQAI
+716 TVLNIIAGIIQAI
-729 TAAIQGDWS
+729 TSAIQGDWS

-763 SGVAGIFSGV
+763 SGIVGIFSGI

-779 VVSAVWNG
+779 IVSAVWNG

-905 GSINSNYTGSLAIQD
+905 SSINSNYTGSLAIQD

>member
-1 MSVEAVLSAYD
+1 MSQSMSVEAVLSAYD

-44 SSISRTFK
+44 SSISSTFK

-95 DYSTKDVAKSTAI
+95 NYSTKDVARSTAI

-258 NAVVKNLA
+258 NTVVKNLA

-285 QVLDNMKG
+285 QVLDNMKS
-293 SINSA
+293 SINST

-360 RTAIVGLS
+360 RSAIVGLS

-399 AFSAVASLGP
+399 VFSAVASLGP

-443 WLSGAWQSLVGVAT
+443 WLSGVWQSLVGVAT
-457 TVWNAIGQA
+457 TVWNAIGNAINAVVNFIKPYWQA
-466 VTHAVTAIQNI
+466 LVTFFTGIWTSIVAGVTPIWQGLVNVFNSIINTIVAVWQALAPIIVPIVAGVVAIIGATLITIVTVFQTV
-477 WNGLIIWFSQL
+477 WNMLVPIVQVVWQLISA
-488 WQNIVT
+488 IVT
-494 TAKSLWSGFAQF
+494 TA
-506 FTPIIETVKSIWN
+506 
-519 GIKEFFDA
+519 
-527 LWQGVVTTSQG
+527 
-538 VWNSFIQGM
+538 
-547 TPIVEAIK
+547 
-555 NLWNALKEF
+555 
-564 FNTLW
+564 
-569 QGIVTVT
+569 
-576 QTIWNTLVTIFTPI
+576 
-590 IETIKSTWQTLQSFF
+590 
-605 SQLWQG
+605 
-611 IVTIFQNVW
+611 
-620 NNIKTIVQTA
+620 
-630 IQVISQIIQIT
+630 IS
-641 MQVVQAIWSTSWNAI
+641 V
-656 KTVVQGALAGI
+656 
-667 STVVSTAITMLG
+667 LG

-686 AIIVAIW
+686 AVIVAIW

-716 TVLNVIAGIIQAI
+716 TTLNVIAGIIQAI
-729 TAAIQGDWS
+729 TAVIQGDWS

>member
-1 MSVEAVLSAYD
+1 MSQSMSVEAVLSAYD

-44 SSISRTFK
+44 SSISSTFK

-352 VISIFTTL
+352 IISIFTTL
-360 RTAIVGLS
+360 RSAIVGLS

-409 WGIIAVAIAAVVA
+409 WGIIAVAIVAVVA

-457 TVWNAIGQA
+457 TVWNAIGNAINAVVNFIKPYWQA
-466 VTHAVTAIQNI
+466 LVT
-477 WNGLIIWFSQL
+477 
-488 WQNIVT
+488 
-494 TAKSLWSGFAQF
+494 F
-506 FTPIIETVKSIWN
+506 FTGIWTSIVAGVTPIWQGLVNVFNSIINAIVAVWQALAPIIVPIV
-519 GIKEFFDA
+519 A
-527 LWQGVVTTSQG
+527 GVV
-538 VWNSFIQGM
+538 
-547 TPIVEAIK
+547 AIIG
-555 NLWNALKEF
+555 A
-564 FNTLW
+564 TLIT
-569 QGIVTVT
+569 IVTVF
-576 QTIWNTLVTIFTPI
+576 QT
-590 IETIKSTWQTLQSFF
+590 
-605 SQLWQG
+605 
-611 IVTIFQNVW
+611 VW
-620 NNIKTIVQTA
+620 NMLVPIVQ
-630 IQVISQIIQIT
+630 
-641 MQVVQAIWSTSWNAI
+641 VVWQ
-656 KTVVQGALAGI
+656 LI

-710 ISTIIS
+710 ITTIIS

-816 SLWNGMK
+816 SFLNGLK
-823 SIWNGIK
+823 SVWENVK
-830 NWVSG
+830 SFVSG
-835 IADWIKEHKGPISY
+835 IAGWIKAHKGPISY

>member
-1 MSVEAVLSAYD
+1 MSQSMSVEAVLSAYD

-44 SSISRTFK
+44 SSISSTFK

-95 DYSTKDVAKSTAI
+95 NYSTKDVAKSTAI

-309 TVVILNFVK
+309 TVVILNFAK
-318 VVGGALKSAFSND
+318 VIGGALKSAFSND
-331 IFRTAVVGILG
+331 IFKTAVVGILG

-360 RTAIVGLS
+360 RSAIVGLS

-428 TQTKTGRA
+428 TQTKTGKA
-436 LWQSFTT
+436 LWQEFTT

-457 TVWNAIGQA
+457 TVWNAIGNAINAVVNFIKPYWQGLVTFFTGIWTSIVAGVAPIWQGLVNVFNSIISAIVAVWQA
-466 VTHAVTAIQNI
+466 LAPIIVPIVAGVVAIIGATLITIVTVFQTV
-477 WNGLIIWFSQL
+477 WNMLVPIVQVVWQLISA
-488 WQNIVT
+488 IVT
-494 TAKSLWSGFAQF
+494 TA
-506 FTPIIETVKSIWN
+506 
-519 GIKEFFDA
+519 
-527 LWQGVVTTSQG
+527 
-538 VWNSFIQGM
+538 
-547 TPIVEAIK
+547 
-555 NLWNALKEF
+555 
-564 FNTLW
+564 
-569 QGIVTVT
+569 
-576 QTIWNTLVTIFTPI
+576 
-590 IETIKSTWQTLQSFF
+590 
-605 SQLWQG
+605 
-611 IVTIFQNVW
+611 
-620 NNIKTIVQTA
+620 
-630 IQVISQIIQIT
+630 IS
-641 MQVVQAIWSTSWNAI
+641 V
-656 KTVVQGALAGI
+656 
-667 STVVSTAITMLG
+667 LG

-686 AIIVAIW
+686 AVIVAIW

-716 TVLNVIAGIIQAI
+716 TTLNVIAGIIQAI

-779 VVSAVWNG
+779 VVSSVWNG

>member
-1 MSVEAVLSAYD
+1 MSQSMSVEAVLSAYD
-12 ESFSATLDKAL
+12 ESFSSTLDKAL
-23 KSINNLGRETQSTS
+23 KSVTDLGRQTQTAT
-37 QTVSAGG
+37 QATSAGG
-44 SSISRTFK
+44 SHMMGTFK
-52 SMAGAMGVV
+52 SMAGAMGLV
-61 AIAGKAW
+61 AVAGKAW
-68 DVVKDSM
+68 DVVKDSVG
-75 SGAINRFDTLNKY
+75 GAVERFDTLNKY

-95 DYSTKDVAKSTAI
+95 NYSTKDVAKSTQI
-108 LSKGI
+108 LKKGV

-182 RTLMETMPIAL
+182 RTLMETMPTAL

-232 NGGVNGFAQLAKKN
+232 NGGVNGFAKLAKKN
-246 SEGIGTS
+246 SAGIMTS

-258 NAVVKNLA
+258 NSVKNNLQE
-266 NMLSAI
+266 MLTAI
-272 DNGFKQAGFGSIA
+272 DNGFSKAGFGSIA

-457 TVWNAIGQA
+457 TVWNAIGNAINA
-466 VTHAVTAIQNI
+466 VVNFIKPYWQGLVT
-477 WNGLIIWFSQL
+477 
-488 WQNIVT
+488 
-494 TAKSLWSGFAQF
+494 F
-506 FTPIIETVKSIWN
+506 FTGIWTSIVAGVTPIWQGLVNVFNSIINAIVAVWQALAPIIVPIV
-519 GIKEFFDA
+519 A
-527 LWQGVVTTSQG
+527 GVV
-538 VWNSFIQGM
+538 
-547 TPIVEAIK
+547 AIIG
-555 NLWNALKEF
+555 A
-564 FNTLW
+564 TL
-569 QGIVTVT
+569 IT
-576 QTIWNTLVTIFTPI
+576 
-590 IETIKSTWQTLQSFF
+590 
-605 SQLWQG
+605 
-611 IVTIFQNVW
+611 IVTIFQTVW
-620 NNIKTIVQTA
+620 NMLVPIVQ
-630 IQVISQIIQIT
+630 
-641 MQVVQAIWSTSWNAI
+641 VVWQ
-656 KTVVQGALAGI
+656 LI

-679 TVIQTGL
+679 TIIQTGL

-710 ISTIIS
+710 ITTIIS

-868 LINGFGEVQ
+868 LINGFGDVQ

>member
-1 MSVEAVLSAYD
+1 MSQSMSVEAVLSAYD

-44 SSISRTFK
+44 SSISSTFK

-95 DYSTKDVAKSTAI
+95 NYSTKDVAKSTAI

-309 TVVILNFVK
+309 TVVILNFAK
-318 VVGGALKSAFSND
+318 VIGGALKSAFSND
-331 IFRTAVVGILG
+331 IFKTAVVGILG

-360 RTAIVGLS
+360 RSAIVGLS

-443 WLSGAWQSLVGVAT
+443 WLSGVWQSLVGVAT
-457 TVWNAIGQA
+457 TVWNAIGNAINAVVNFIKPYWQGLLTFFTGIWTSIVAGVAPIWQGLVNVFNSIISAIVAVWQA
-466 VTHAVTAIQNI
+466 LAPIIVPIVAGVVAIIGATLITIVTVFQTV
-477 WNGLIIWFSQL
+477 WNMLVPIVQVVWQLISA
-488 WQNIVT
+488 IVT
-494 TAKSLWSGFAQF
+494 TA
-506 FTPIIETVKSIWN
+506 
-519 GIKEFFDA
+519 
-527 LWQGVVTTSQG
+527 
-538 VWNSFIQGM
+538 
-547 TPIVEAIK
+547 
-555 NLWNALKEF
+555 
-564 FNTLW
+564 
-569 QGIVTVT
+569 
-576 QTIWNTLVTIFTPI
+576 
-590 IETIKSTWQTLQSFF
+590 
-605 SQLWQG
+605 
-611 IVTIFQNVW
+611 
-620 NNIKTIVQTA
+620 
-630 IQVISQIIQIT
+630 IS
-641 MQVVQAIWSTSWNAI
+641 V
-656 KTVVQGALAGI
+656 
-667 STVVSTAITMLG
+667 LG

-686 AIIVAIW
+686 AVIVAIW

-716 TVLNVIAGIIQAI
+716 TTLNVIAGIIQAI

-816 SLWNGMK
+816 SFLNGLK
-823 SIWNGIK
+823 SVWENVK
-830 NWVSG
+830 SFVSG
-835 IADWIKEHKGPISY
+835 IADWIKKHKGPISY

>member
-1 MSVEAVLSAYD
+1 MSQSMSVEAVLSAYD

-44 SSISRTFK
+44 SSISSTFK

-95 DYSTKDVAKSTAI
+95 NYSTKDVARSTAI

-360 RTAIVGLS
+360 RSAIVGLS

-428 TQTKTGRA
+428 TQTKTGRT

-457 TVWNAIGQA
+457 TVWNAIGNAINAVVNFIKPYWQA
-466 VTHAVTAIQNI
+466 LVT
-477 WNGLIIWFSQL
+477 
-488 WQNIVT
+488 
-494 TAKSLWSGFAQF
+494 F
-506 FTPIIETVKSIWN
+506 FTGIWTSIVAGVTPIWQGLVNVFNSIINTIVAVWQALAPIIVPIV
-519 GIKEFFDA
+519 A
-527 LWQGVVTTSQG
+527 GVV
-538 VWNSFIQGM
+538 
-547 TPIVEAIK
+547 AIIG
-555 NLWNALKEF
+555 A
-564 FNTLW
+564 TLIT
-569 QGIVTVT
+569 IVTVF
-576 QTIWNTLVTIFTPI
+576 QT
-590 IETIKSTWQTLQSFF
+590 
-605 SQLWQG
+605 
-611 IVTIFQNVW
+611 VW
-620 NNIKTIVQTA
+620 NMLVPIVQ
-630 IQVISQIIQIT
+630 
-641 MQVVQAIWSTSWNAI
+641 VVWQ
-656 KTVVQGALAGI
+656 LI

-710 ISTIIS
+710 ITTIIS

-779 VVSAVWNG
+779 VVSTVWNG

-891 TTPGFDIGASIGNL
+891 TTPGFDIGASIGSL

>member
-1 MSVEAVLSAYD
+1 MSQSMSVEAVLSAYD

-44 SSISRTFK
+44 SSISSTFK
-52 SMAGAMGVV
+52 SMAGAMSVV

-95 DYSTKDVAKSTAI
+95 NYSTKDVAKSTAI

-318 VVGGALKSAFSND
+318 VVGGALKSAFGND
-331 IFRTAVVGILG
+331 IFKTAVVGILG

-360 RTAIVGLS
+360 RSTIVGLS

-388 KTSKIAGGAMK
+388 KTSKVAGGAMK

-409 WGIIAVAIAAVVA
+409 WGIIAVAIVAVVA

-428 TQTKTGRA
+428 TQTKTGKA
-436 LWQSFTT
+436 LWQGFTT
-443 WLSGAWQSLVGVAT
+443 WLSGVWQSLVGVAT
-457 TVWNAIGQA
+457 TVWNTIGNVINTVVDFIKPYWQTLVSFFTGIWTSIVAGVTPIWQSLVNVFNSIISAIVAVWQA
-466 VTHAVTAIQNI
+466 LAPIIVPIVAGVVAIIGATLITIVTVFQTV
-477 WNGLIIWFSQL
+477 WNMLVPIVQVVWQLISA
-488 WQNIVT
+488 IVT
-494 TAKSLWSGFAQF
+494 TA
-506 FTPIIETVKSIWN
+506 
-519 GIKEFFDA
+519 
-527 LWQGVVTTSQG
+527 
-538 VWNSFIQGM
+538 
-547 TPIVEAIK
+547 
-555 NLWNALKEF
+555 
-564 FNTLW
+564 
-569 QGIVTVT
+569 
-576 QTIWNTLVTIFTPI
+576 
-590 IETIKSTWQTLQSFF
+590 
-605 SQLWQG
+605 
-611 IVTIFQNVW
+611 
-620 NNIKTIVQTA
+620 
-630 IQVISQIIQIT
+630 IS
-641 MQVVQAIWSTSWNAI
+641 V
-656 KTVVQGALAGI
+656 
-667 STVVSTAITMLG
+667 LG

-686 AIIVAIW
+686 AVIVAIW

-716 TVLNVIAGIIQAI
+716 TTLNVIAGIIQAI

-816 SLWNGMK
+816 SFLNGLKLVWENVK
-823 SIWNGIK
+823 SF
-830 NWVSG
+830 VSG
-835 IADWIKEHKGPISY
+835 IAGWIKAHKGPISY

>member
-1 MSVEAVLSAYD
+1 MSQSMSVEAVLSAYD

-44 SSISRTFK
+44 SSISSTFK

-95 DYSTKDVAKSTAI
+95 NYSTKDVAKSTAI

-272 DNGFKQAGFGSIA
+272 DNGFKQSGFGSIA

-309 TVVILNFVK
+309 TVVILNFAK
-318 VVGGALKSAFSND
+318 VIGGALKSAFSND
-331 IFRTAVVGILG
+331 IFKTAVVGILG

-360 RTAIVGLS
+360 RSAIVGLS

-428 TQTKTGRA
+428 TQTKTGKA
-436 LWQSFTT
+436 LWQEFTT

-457 TVWNAIGQA
+457 AVWNAIGNVINAVVNFIKPYWQGLVTFFTGIWKSVATFFTGIWTSIVAGVTPIWQGLVNVFNSIISAIVAVWQA
-466 VTHAVTAIQNI
+466 LAPIIVPIVAGVVAIIGATLITIVTVFQTV
-477 WNGLIIWFSQL
+477 WNMLVPIVQVVWQLISA
-488 WQNIVT
+488 IVT
-494 TAKSLWSGFAQF
+494 TA
-506 FTPIIETVKSIWN
+506 
-519 GIKEFFDA
+519 
-527 LWQGVVTTSQG
+527 
-538 VWNSFIQGM
+538 
-547 TPIVEAIK
+547 
-555 NLWNALKEF
+555 
-564 FNTLW
+564 
-569 QGIVTVT
+569 
-576 QTIWNTLVTIFTPI
+576 
-590 IETIKSTWQTLQSFF
+590 
-605 SQLWQG
+605 
-611 IVTIFQNVW
+611 
-620 NNIKTIVQTA
+620 
-630 IQVISQIIQIT
+630 IS
-641 MQVVQAIWSTSWNAI
+641 V
-656 KTVVQGALAGI
+656 
-667 STVVSTAITMLG
+667 LG

-686 AIIVAIW
+686 TVIVAIW

-749 TVLNAISSIVSSVL
+749 TVWNAIASITSSVL
-763 SGVAGIFSGV
+763 NGIKGIFDGV

-779 VVSAVWNG
+779 ITSSSWNG

-823 SIWNGIK
+823 SIWNSIK

>member
-44 SSISRTFK
+44 SSISSTFK

-95 DYSTKDVAKSTAI
+95 NYSTKDVAKSTAI

-360 RTAIVGLS
+360 RSAIIGLS

-409 WGIIAVAIAAVVA
+409 WGIIAVAIVAVVA

-457 TVWNAIGQA
+457 TVWNAIGNAINA
-466 VTHAVTAIQNI
+466 VVNFIKPYWQGLVT
-477 WNGLIIWFSQL
+477 
-488 WQNIVT
+488 
-494 TAKSLWSGFAQF
+494 F
-506 FTPIIETVKSIWN
+506 FTGIWTSIVAGVTPIWQGLVNVFNSIINAIVAVWQALAPIIVPIV
-519 GIKEFFDA
+519 A
-527 LWQGVVTTSQG
+527 GVV
-538 VWNSFIQGM
+538 
-547 TPIVEAIK
+547 AIIG
-555 NLWNALKEF
+555 A
-564 FNTLW
+564 TLIT
-569 QGIVTVT
+569 IVTVF
-576 QTIWNTLVTIFTPI
+576 QT
-590 IETIKSTWQTLQSFF
+590 
-605 SQLWQG
+605 
-611 IVTIFQNVW
+611 VW
-620 NNIKTIVQTA
+620 NMLVPIVQ
-630 IQVISQIIQIT
+630 
-641 MQVVQAIWSTSWNAI
+641 VVWQ
-656 KTVVQGALAGI
+656 LI

-710 ISTIIS
+710 ITTIIS

-905 GSINSNYTGSLAIQD
+905 SSINSNYTGSLAIQD

>member
-44 SSISRTFK
+44 SSISSTFK

-95 DYSTKDVAKSTAI
+95 NYSTKDVAKSTAI

-285 QVLDNMKG
+285 QILDNMKG

-360 RTAIVGLS
+360 RSAIVGLS

-457 TVWNAIGQA
+457 TVWNAIGNAINAVVNFIKPYWQGLVTFFTGIWTSIVAGVTPIWQGLVNVFSSIVNAIVAVWQA
-466 VTHAVTAIQNI
+466 LAPIIVPIVAGVVAIIGATLITIVAVFQTV
-477 WNGLIIWFSQL
+477 WNMLVPIVQVVWQLISA
-488 WQNIVT
+488 IVT
-494 TAKSLWSGFAQF
+494 TA
-506 FTPIIETVKSIWN
+506 
-519 GIKEFFDA
+519 
-527 LWQGVVTTSQG
+527 
-538 VWNSFIQGM
+538 
-547 TPIVEAIK
+547 
-555 NLWNALKEF
+555 
-564 FNTLW
+564 
-569 QGIVTVT
+569 
-576 QTIWNTLVTIFTPI
+576 
-590 IETIKSTWQTLQSFF
+590 
-605 SQLWQG
+605 
-611 IVTIFQNVW
+611 
-620 NNIKTIVQTA
+620 
-630 IQVISQIIQIT
+630 IS
-641 MQVVQAIWSTSWNAI
+641 V
-656 KTVVQGALAGI
+656 
-667 STVVSTAITMLG
+667 LG

-686 AIIVAIW
+686 SVIVAIW
-693 NVVWNT
+693 NVIWNT
-699 FSIVVSTVWNV
+699 FSIVVSTVWNI

-729 TAAIQGDWS
+729 TAVIQGDWS

-763 SGVAGIFSGV
+763 SAVAGIFSGV

-779 VVSAVWNG
+779 IVSSVWNG

>member
-1 MSVEAVLSAYD
+1 MSQSMSVEAVLSAYD

-44 SSISRTFK
+44 SSISSTFK

-95 DYSTKDVAKSTAI
+95 NYSTKDVAKSTAI

-309 TVVILNFVK
+309 TVVILNFAK
-318 VVGGALKSAFSND
+318 VIGGALKSAFSND
-331 IFRTAVVGILG
+331 IFKTAVVGILG

-360 RTAIVGLS
+360 RSAIVGLS

-428 TQTKTGRA
+428 TQTKTGKA
-436 LWQSFTT
+436 LWQEFTT

-457 TVWNAIGQA
+457 TVWNAIGNAINAVVNFIKPYWQA
-466 VTHAVTAIQNI
+466 LVTFFTGIWTSIVAGVTPIWQGLVNVFNSIINAIVAVWQALAPIIVPIVAGVVAIIGATLITIVTVFQTV
-477 WNGLIIWFSQL
+477 WNMLVPIVQVVWQLISA
-488 WQNIVT
+488 IVT
-494 TAKSLWSGFAQF
+494 TA
-506 FTPIIETVKSIWN
+506 
-519 GIKEFFDA
+519 
-527 LWQGVVTTSQG
+527 
-538 VWNSFIQGM
+538 
-547 TPIVEAIK
+547 
-555 NLWNALKEF
+555 
-564 FNTLW
+564 
-569 QGIVTVT
+569 
-576 QTIWNTLVTIFTPI
+576 
-590 IETIKSTWQTLQSFF
+590 
-605 SQLWQG
+605 
-611 IVTIFQNVW
+611 
-620 NNIKTIVQTA
+620 
-630 IQVISQIIQIT
+630 IS
-641 MQVVQAIWSTSWNAI
+641 V
-656 KTVVQGALAGI
+656 
-667 STVVSTAITMLG
+667 LG

-686 AIIVAIW
+686 AVIVAIW

-716 TVLNVIAGIIQAI
+716 TTLNVIAGIIQAI

-816 SLWNGMK
+816 SFLKGLK
-823 SIWNGIK
+823 SVWENVK
-830 NWVSG
+830 SFVSG
-835 IADWIKEHKGPISY
+835 IAGWIKAHKGPISY